1 LLRDP
6 TRYDPAHQHSPSAP
20 ASARAFMRVAAAG
33 ERADGRALTA
43 GEGQRTSSAIG
54 AAAGGG
60 TQAVKP
66 HDLIP
71 IRNASR
77 ILLVVMGRPS
87 PGPGPALHR
96 LPILLEAGDRSWA
109 VVDLK
114 YHLDAAREGLGAP
127 AGVKDYLHHVPRRVP
142 LGEFGERRQARVG
155 VARGGGGDAPGAVDG
170 GFEIGFGGGRRVS
183 GAGVFLE
190 RLFWPGFGLG
200 FGPGLGGVDDDVFDV
215 LNAFSATGTGN
226 EVFRVG
232 VVDVFVS
239 S

>member
-1 LLRDP
+1 
-6 TRYDPAHQHSPSAP
+6 
-20 ASARAFMRVAAAG
+20 MGVAAAG
-33 ERADGRALTA
+33 ECADGGALTA
-43 GEGQRTSSAIG
+43 GEGQGTSPAVG

-87 PGPGPALHR
+87 PGPRPALHR

-114 YHLDAAREGLGAP
+114 YHLDTAREGLGPP
-127 AGVKDYLHHVPRRVP
+127 AGVKDYLDHIPRRMP
-142 LGEFGERRQARVG
+142 LGEFGERRKARVG
-155 VARGGGGDAPGAVDG
+155 VARGGGGDAPRAVDSG
-170 GFEIGFGGGRRVS
+170 LEIGLGSGGRVS
-183 GAGVFLE
+183 GARVFLE
-190 RLFWPGFGLG
+190 RLFGSGFGLG
-200 FGPGLGGVDDDVFDV
+200 LGPGLGGVDDDVFDV

-226 EVFRVG
+226 EVFRVC